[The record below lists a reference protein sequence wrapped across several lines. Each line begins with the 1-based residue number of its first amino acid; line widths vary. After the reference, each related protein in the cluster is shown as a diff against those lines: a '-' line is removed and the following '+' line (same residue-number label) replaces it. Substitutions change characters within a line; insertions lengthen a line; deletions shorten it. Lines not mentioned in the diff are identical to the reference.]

1 MKITITIALLL
12 ASFTV
17 AEATSAPPALQNDE
31 SLRQMAVGIWSLKL
45 SIGLGV
51 ATVTSYTQVC
61 ADGTYKNTMKASA
74 LGRTQW
80 MYEEGTWSIEKGAW
94 NTVTLLST
102 DPKAKPTARTEI
114 LEMDSKK
121 WAFMSTLN
129 KKRDRREKIKVA
141 VIPEEFIKRIA
152 ELKKDLK
159 APNKAPGSTAT
170 AVTPAAE
177 QPTRQP

>member
-1 MKITITIALLL
+1 MPPIKITIALLL

-31 SLRQMAVGIWSLKL
+31 SLRQMAVGVWSAKL
-45 SIGLGV
+45 SIGLGL
-51 ATVTSYTQVC
+51 ATMTSYTQVC
-61 ADGTYKNTMKASA
+61 ADGTYSDTVKASVT
-74 LGRTQW
+74 GKTTQW
-80 MYEEGTWSIEKGAW
+80 IHEEGTWSIEKGAW
-94 NTVTLLST
+94 NTVILLSNN
-102 DPKAKPTARTEI
+102 PKAKPTARIEI

-141 VIPEEFIKRIA
+141 VIPEEFIKRIE

-159 APNKAPGSTAT
+159 RPNQASEPTAPSGRGS
-170 AVTPAAE
+170 P
-177 QPTRQP
+177 